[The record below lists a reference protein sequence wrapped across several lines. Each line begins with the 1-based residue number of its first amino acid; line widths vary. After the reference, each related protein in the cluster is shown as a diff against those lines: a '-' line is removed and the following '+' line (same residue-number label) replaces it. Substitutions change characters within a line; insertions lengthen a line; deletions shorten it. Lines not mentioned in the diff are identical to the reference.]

1 MGEYDHCYRL
11 FLNKVQIQII
21 LSNQCS
27 YQLKVLGN
35 KTSRTVTCTIRRSFG
50 ITVKRLMTLSIQYCL
65 PHTPGDTGD
74 GQDASTPC
82 SLP

>member
-1 MGEYDHCYRL
+1 MEEHDHCHRL

-21 LSNQCS
+21 LSNQCF

-35 KTSRTVTCTIRRSFG
+35 KTSMTVTFSIRHNFG
-50 ITVKRLMTLSIQYCL
+50 NTVKRLMTLSIQQCL
-65 PHTPGDTGD
+65 QHTRGDTGD